1 MKSSSV
7 AFALLPLIGTAI
19 AAPTQVAEAAATP
32 QVTPAPQ
39 IDDLEK
45 RQLAG
50 LLSGLNAAASS
61 AVGGVVSA
69 LSAGV
74 GSAGVLSSL
83 SLVTPTATPTNEAD
97 AISRLSSINQ
107 VAQPTNIIEYDAL
120 LVANGLTTISV
131 AEGIADFL
139 GEFTQMDSSSN
150 SNPDPPTSVYP
161 QKSPCDAPYS
171 ISEDSLRSAI
181 YIPDSFTYGAKPPVI
196 LFPGTGATGYITFDG
211 NFIPLLQNVDYA
223 DPVWVNVPGFLLDD
237 AQGNAEYAA
246 YAINYISS
254 LTKTNTSIIGWS
266 QGNIN
271 IQWAFKYWPSTR
283 SVTNDHVA
291 ISPDYK
297 GTVLA
302 NFIDVSGLANEAA
315 VLQQQ
320 YFSNYITTLRADD
333 GDSAYVP
340 TTTVY
345 SGFFDEIVEP
355 QQGTNA
361 SAYLLDARNV
371 GVSNTEVQLACPDQ
385 PAGSF
390 YSHEGVLYN
399 PIAYGLAM
407 DALTH
412 PGPGQLSR
420 VDTSSLCQM
429 YAAPGLTLEDILLT
443 ENAILVAGIT
453 LISDPNKMANEPA
466 ISAYATASST
476 CTVSSSTS
484 SQSSSTTFKT
494 STSSKSS
501 STTLK
506 TSTTS
511 KSSSA
516 ATTKTSKKTSAKST
530 PTSGGK
536 RSVADFEALESIL
549 E

>member
-7 AFALLPLIGTAI
+7 ALVLLPLIGSAI

-45 RQLAG
+45 RQLGG
-50 LLSGLNAAASS
+50 LLSGLEGAASS

-69 LSAGV
+69 LSAAV
-74 GSAGVLSSL
+74 GTADVLSSL
-83 SLVTPTATPTNEAD
+83 SLVTPTASPTDEAD
-97 AISRLSSINQ
+97 AISRLSSIVQ

-120 LVANGLTTISV
+120 LVLNGLTTISV
-131 AEGIADFL
+131 ANGIGDVL
-139 GEFTQMDSSSN
+139 GEFSQMDSSSN

-161 QKSPCDAPYS
+161 QKGPCDAPYS
-171 ISEDSLRSAI
+171 VSEDKLRSAI
-181 YIPDSFTYGAKPPVI
+181 YIPDSFTHGAKPPVI

-223 DPVWVNVPGFLLDD
+223 DPVWVNVPTFLLQD
-237 AQGNAEYAA
+237 AQLSAEYAA
-246 YAINYISS
+246 YAINYIAS
-254 LTKTNTSIIGWS
+254 LTNSNVSMIAWS

-271 IQWAFKYWPSTR
+271 TQWAYKYWPSTR
-283 SVTNDHVA
+283 SVVNNHIA

-302 NFIDVSGLANEAA
+302 NFIDITGLANEAA
-315 VLQQQ
+315 ILQQQ
-320 YFSNYITTLRADD
+320 YFSNYITTMRAND

-371 GVSNTEVQLACPDQ
+371 GVSNTEVQLACPGL

-390 YSHEGVLYN
+390 YTHEGVLYN

-407 DALTH
+407 DALKNG
-412 PGPGQLSR
+412 GPGQLSR
-420 VDTSSLCQM
+420 VDTASLCQM
-429 YAAPGLTLEDILLT
+429 YASPGLTLEDILVT
-443 ENAILVAGIT
+443 ENAILVAGIALVAGT
-453 LISDPNKMANEPA
+453 PKLSVEPPISP
-466 ISAYATASST
+466 YATASST
-476 CTVSSSTS
+476 CSVPSSTS
-484 SQSSSTTFKT
+484 SRSSSTTIQTVTT
-494 STSSKSS
+494 SPSSSK
-501 STTLK
+501 T
-506 TSTTS
+506 TTS
-511 KSSSA
+511 A
-516 ATTKTSKKTSAKST
+516 AKST
-530 PTSGGK
+530 HHHWN
-536 RSVADFEALESIL
+536 
-549 E
+549 